1 MLNDGEGVN
10 GVLNNV
16 KKNYI
21 NGREGHPLEEAL

>member
-16 KKNYI
+16 KKTVLDSLGNEI
-21 NGREGHPLEEAL
+21 KER